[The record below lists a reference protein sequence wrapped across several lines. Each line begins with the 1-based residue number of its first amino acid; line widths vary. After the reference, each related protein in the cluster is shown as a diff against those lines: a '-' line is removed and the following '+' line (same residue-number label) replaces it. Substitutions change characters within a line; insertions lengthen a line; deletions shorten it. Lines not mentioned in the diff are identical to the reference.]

1 MQDGAEAINYIK
13 RLSGKEQCLSLTIIR
28 SNKDLMCLE
37 KCRCVICTGT
47 SKNFGFWMIE
57 FHILRECHKKGK
69 AVMDG
74 NFDGKE
80 VLSLRH
86 LTDVASSRNK

>member
-1 MQDGAEAINYIK
+1 
-13 RLSGKEQCLSLTIIR
+13 
-28 SNKDLMCLE
+28 
-37 KCRCVICTGT
+37 
-47 SKNFGFWMIE
+47 MIE